1 MDTLLRNRG
10 VFRVSVCGQEELEQ
24 LSRDGSHYSL
34 STGILPSLGARSNR
48 RVKLN
53 RFIISP
59 YDRRYRW
66 SCLLKSCFLSW
77 SQDFDWFFSSSF
89 LLAMYMLQWC
99 LVGFYSNLLVYLFLY
114 KEMWKTTPLIG
125 LVTFC
130 EWLLLL
136 GRSGLIKVS
145 FAFVCRSFL

>member
-1 MDTLLRNRG
+1 
-10 VFRVSVCGQEELEQ
+10 
-24 LSRDGSHYSL
+24 
-34 STGILPSLGARSNR
+34 
-48 RVKLN
+48 
-53 RFIISP
+53 
-59 YDRRYRW
+59 
-66 SCLLKSCFLSW
+66 
-77 SQDFDWFFSSSF
+77 
-89 LLAMYMLQWC
+89 

-145 FAFVCRSFL
+145 FAFVCHSFL